1 MVRQC
6 KRPSPVRR
14 WYFLSVFD
22 LPTSV
27 IFFTQKQIRKS
38 GWVAKNCLDVILIMH
53 KNCAVGILFVH
64 LVEWSIQDDR
74 CAKFCWFLF
83 DQSVHHVTTATWISV
98 NVDWFLFEQLRRRQR
113 CLVPNEI
120 STGIEDKTRPGPT
133 DIFPVFS
140 CTWKASQIP
149 WTRLETFS
157 MAHRNVESLAGS
169 YLIADFTCTTV
180 QTGDNREVSVSFLV
194 RCVCYCAIETSERLC
209 AADETLDGS

>member
-1 MVRQC
+1 MSTLTRNVETNVLDQLGTSTNGSSVQA
-6 KRPSPVRR
+6 P
-14 WYFLSVFD
+14 LSCAPLIF
-22 LPTSV
+22 SV
-27 IFFTQKQIRKS
+27 CFRSSNFRYFFTQKQIRKS
-38 GWVAKNCLDVILIMH
+38 GWVAKNCLDVILILH
-53 KNCAVGILFVH
+53 KNWVVGILFAH
-64 LVEWSIQDDR
+64 LVRGSIQNDR

-157 MAHRNVESLAGS
+157 IGHRNVESLAGS
-169 YLIADFTCTTV
+169 YLIADFTV
-180 QTGDNREVSVSFLV
+180 GF
-194 RCVCYCAIETSERLC
+194 
-209 AADETLDGS
+209 